1 MTKRS
6 YVRITSYIIFAL
18 VILIAT
24 TMVNTKNMTSYK
36 NQLEL
41 SYQQSLAELSE
52 CLSEVNTDLTKSLYS
67 NSSKE
72 LYNVSKD
79 LYAQCATAKNAI
91 SRLPV
96 SQMELSNTYRFL
108 SQASDYAQ
116 YIADKI
122 EKKEPISDK
131 EHKNIY
137 NLLGYAQKFSQSA
150 EEMVSIVQA
159 GGRITGNEVRGTDE
173 VKFVSLSNSFTS
185 SAKTFDDF
193 PTLLYDGPFSD
204 QVLNKKSAM
213 VTNADVKTKD
223 ECKKIA
229 ADALNVGI
237 QKISY
242 ETDEQANLP
251 SYTFNCGRYTISV
264 TKQGGYIKSIIY
276 SGVINKSAIDEK
288 TAVSAA
294 KKYLDSIGFKDM
306 GECYYSKSENICTIN
321 FAYAKDGIYCY
332 SDQIKVGVSL
342 EDGRILSLDSKT
354 YLTNHI
360 RRGKFAPKLT
370 LDKAQAKLSKYLKVQ
385 SSKKCIIPK
394 ENGKEVSC
402 YEFHCKSS
410 ETGEDTLIYI
420 NCDTGDE
427 EDIMLLLYTD
437 NGTLVK

>member
-24 TMVNTKNMTSYK
+24 TLVNTKNMTSYK

-52 CLSEVNTDLTKSLYS
+52 CLNEVNTDLTKSLYS

-96 SQMELSNTYRFL
+96 SQMELSNTYKFL

-122 EKKEPISDK
+122 EKKETISDK

-137 NLLGYAQKFSQSA
+137 SLLNYAQKFSQSA

-159 GGRITGNEVRGTDE
+159 GGRITDNEVKGDNE
-173 VKFVSLSNSFTS
+173 VQFVSLSNNFTN
-185 SAKTFDDF
+185 SAKTFEDF

-204 QVLNKKSAM
+204 QVLNKKSTM
-213 VTNADVKTKD
+213 VKNADVKTKD

-229 ADALNVGI
+229 ADALDVGI
-237 QKISY
+237 QKVSY
-242 ETDEQANLP
+242 ETDEQAKLP
-251 SYTFNCGRYTISV
+251 CYTFNCGRYTISV

-276 SGVINKSAIDEK
+276 SGVINKAEIDEK
-288 TAVSAA
+288 TAVSSA
-294 KKYLDSIGFKDM
+294 KKYLETIGFKDM
-306 GECYYSKSENICTIN
+306 SECYYSKAKNICTIN
-321 FAYAKDGIYCY
+321 FAYAKDNVYCY

-342 EDGRILSLDSKT
+342 ADGKILSLDSTT

-360 RRGKFAPKLT
+360 RRDKFSPKLT
-370 LDKAQAKLSKYLKVQ
+370 LDKAKAKLSKYLTVQ
-385 SSKKCIIPK
+385 SSKKCVIPK
-394 ENGKEVSC
+394 ENGTEASC

-420 NCDTGDE
+420 NSDTGEE